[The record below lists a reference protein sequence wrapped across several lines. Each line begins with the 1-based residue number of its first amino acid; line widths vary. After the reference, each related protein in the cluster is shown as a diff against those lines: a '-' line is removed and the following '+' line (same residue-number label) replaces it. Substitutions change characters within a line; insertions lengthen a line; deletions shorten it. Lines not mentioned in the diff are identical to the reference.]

1 MSCETNPPQKSCLRY
16 ATLSSAWRRQGFRL
30 TCLALAQQGEKP
42 EDGCYVYGMHIEGA
56 TWNSET
62 HKLADAR
69 PKELY
74 SPMPCFLFLPK
85 QHRVQPE
92 QGMYECPL
100 YKVPSL
106 PAPSPLR
113 FRES

>member
-1 MSCETNPPQKSCLRY
+1 M
-16 ATLSSAWRRQGFRL
+16 RQGFRL
-30 TCLALAQQGEKP
+30 TCLVLAQQGEKP

-62 HKLADAR
+62 HKLTDAR

-106 PAPSPLR
+106 SLLLPPLR
-113 FRES
+113 FHES

>member
-1 MSCETNPPQKSCLRY
+1 M
-16 ATLSSAWRRQGFRL
+16 

-100 YKVPSL
+100 YKVYP
-106 PAPSPLR
+106 PSPNIFSLR